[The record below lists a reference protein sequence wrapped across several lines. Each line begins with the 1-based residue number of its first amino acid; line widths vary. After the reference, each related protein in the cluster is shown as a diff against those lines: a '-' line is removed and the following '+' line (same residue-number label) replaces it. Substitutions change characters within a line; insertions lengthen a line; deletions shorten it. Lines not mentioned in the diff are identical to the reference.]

1 MTAARQKT
9 GKLVNC
15 VDWALFASRHNMKWS
30 KKASGWDNGAFL
42 GNGLLGTMIYSAED
56 KVMRNALRCVTGRT
70 DVEVE
75 TPGKPGVYTRVPIGE
90 IDVEMDGWL
99 FDGTRQELDIYQAE
113 FRTNLVTVKGTAK
126 VRSLIHSL
134 DEVILIEAETG
145 EGEHVNIIWR
155 AYQEVPDIMKNE
167 DGINYNQ
174 YIPEITLKSSC
185 VGNVTVQEQKFS
197 EHDGCTV
204 AYMT

>member
-30 KKASGWDNGAFL
+30 KKAFGWDNGAFL

-90 IDVEMDGWL
+90 IDVEMDGFSMERDRSWISI
-99 FDGTRQELDIYQAE
+99 RQN
-113 FRTNLVTVKGTAK
+113 FGR
-126 VRSLIHSL
+126 
-134 DEVILIEAETG
+134 
-145 EGEHVNIIWR
+145 IW
-155 AYQEVPDIMKNE
+155 
-167 DGINYNQ
+167 
-174 YIPEITLKSSC
+174 
-185 VGNVTVQEQKFS
+185 
-197 EHDGCTV
+197 
-204 AYMT
+204 